1 MIYVR
6 KSFSSHSIYFEKK
19 YIYIYIYIFKNIKY
33 NKWNDPVPR
42 MYCFIR
48 KRKRFLKQYY
58 AFFKR
63 HAKVGGSRPI
73 CFLKRLKRASICC
86 NCVWRS
92 NSKRYR
98 NVIMQVKNVL
108 TRQLILLIPS
118 SRLSF
123 KTTRCHDYDLCA
135 ISIHKKG
142 IKVVFTFQKHKS

>member
-1 MIYVR
+1 
-6 KSFSSHSIYFEKK
+6 
-19 YIYIYIYIFKNIKY
+19 
-33 NKWNDPVPR
+33 

-58 AFFKR
+58 TFFKR
-63 HAKVGGSRPI
+63 HAKIGGSRPI

-92 NSKRYR
+92 SSKRYR

-135 ISIHKKG
+135 ISIHKIG
-142 IKVVFTFQKHKS
+142 IKVVFTFQKHKSWQIISYDLSRFIWNLSIPRNLGASSWLTPIRLSSKKNGPF